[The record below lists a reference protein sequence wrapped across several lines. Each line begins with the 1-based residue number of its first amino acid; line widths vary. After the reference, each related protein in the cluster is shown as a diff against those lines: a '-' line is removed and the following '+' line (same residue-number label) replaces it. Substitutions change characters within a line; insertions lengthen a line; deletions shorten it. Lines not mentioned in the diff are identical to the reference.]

1 LSALAKEQL
10 MASKDAVRA
19 MKKYKIN
26 KNKPIPTLL

>member
-1 LSALAKEQL
+1 

-19 MKKYKIN
+19 MKKYKIS